1 MKCMTIGG
9 ATQDTIIQYEP
20 QEMLQ
25 LHTKYGQQAFLIIEE
40 GKKIE
45 VQSLDYFSG
54 GGATNSAVA
63 CKRLGIDVTIACK
76 IGTDIQGE
84 FVQYDLAQEDI
95 SIEHISYSDTL
106 PTGSSIIVPCRSGDR
121 CIFALRGAN
130 TQLTE
135 QEIPEEIIK
144 QCDFLYI
151 TSLSGESSKL
161 LLPITKLAKQH
172 GVFVATNP
180 GVSQLAAGAHALCQS
195 LANVDILILNA
206 EEANELMHSLV
217 QTNEGLR
224 DKISRSSAAKGQHQE
239 PRLIQSPIY
248 FQNIQFN
255 IRDFF
260 KEVLTRGPKI
270 VVVTNGAEGVYA
282 ATQETVYFHPSLAPE
297 HIVSTLGAGD
307 AFGSCFATNIAMG
320 TPLQDALLMGILN
333 ASSVI
338 SSVGAKTGLLTIA
351 ELQKRA
357 QSVKKGLLQSFG
369 L

>member
-9 ATQDTIIQYEP
+9 ATQDIIIQYEP

-25 LHTKYGQQAFLIIEE
+25 LHTKYGEQAFLIIEE

-54 GGATNSAVA
+54 GGATNSAVS
-63 CKRLGIDVTIACK
+63 CKRLDVDVTVVCK
-76 IGTDIQGE
+76 VGTDTQGD
-84 FVQYDLAQEDI
+84 FIINDLQQEGLATT
-95 SIEHISYSDTL
+95 HISRSTSL
-106 PTGSSIIVPCRSGDR
+106 ATGSSIIVPCHSGDR

-130 TQLTE
+130 TELTE
-135 QEIPEEIIK
+135 QDISHDILK

-151 TSLSGESSKL
+151 TSLSGQSST
-161 LLPITKLAKQH
+161 LLPHITTLAKQH
-172 GVFVATNP
+172 GVFVVTNP
-180 GVSQLAAGAHALCQS
+180 GVSQLASGAHSLCQS

-217 QTNEGLR
+217 QTDQGLR
-224 DKISRSSAAKGQHQE
+224 DKISRSSAARGQCQE
-239 PRLIQSPIY
+239 PRLIQAPIY

-260 KEVLTRGPKI
+260 KEVLARGPKI
-270 VVVTNGAEGVYA
+270 VVVTNGSEGVYA
-282 ATQETVYFHPSLAPE
+282 ATQEKVYFHPSLPPH

-307 AFGSCFATNIAMG
+307 SFGSCFATLIAQG
-320 TPLQDALLMGILN
+320 TQLQEALLLGIIN
-333 ASSVI
+333 ARSVI
-338 SSVGAKTGLLTIA
+338 SHMGAKTGLLGLA
-351 ELQKRA
+351 ELQKQA
-357 QSVKKGLLQSFG
+357 KDLQKGLLQSFE

>member
-1 MKCMTIGG
+1 MTIGG

-20 QEMLQ
+20 QERLQ
-25 LHTKYGQQAFLIIEE
+25 LHTKYGEQAFLIIEE
-40 GKKIE
+40 GKKVEI
-45 VQSLDYFSG
+45 QGLDYFSG

-63 CKRLGIDVTIACK
+63 CQRLGVDVTIACK

-84 FVQYDLAQEDI
+84 FVQYDLAQENIDI
-95 SIEHISYSDTL
+95 EYISYSENL
-106 PTGSSIIVPCRSGDR
+106 PTGSSIIIPCRSGDR

-130 TQLTE
+130 TELCEQDIPTQL
-135 QEIPEEIIK
+135 IK
-144 QCDFLYI
+144 ECDFLYI

-161 LLPITKLAKQH
+161 LLPITQLAKQH
-172 GVFVATNP
+172 GIFVVTNP
-180 GVSQLAAGAHALCQS
+180 GVSQLASGAHALCQS
-195 LANVDILILNA
+195 LAHIDVLIMNA
-206 EEANELMHSLV
+206 DEANELMHSLV
-217 QTNEGLR
+217 QTDQGLR
-224 DKISRSSAAKGQHQE
+224 EKISHSCTPKGLCQE

-260 KEVLTRGPKI
+260 KEVLSRGPKI
-270 VVVTNGAEGVYA
+270 VVVTNGAEGVYV

-297 HIVSTLGAGD
+297 HIVNTLGAGD
-307 AFGSCFATNIAMG
+307 AFGSCFATHLAMG
-320 TPLQDALLMGILN
+320 SALEDALLMGIIN

-338 SSVGAKTGLLTIA
+338 SAMGAKTGLLTLE

-357 QSVKKGLLQSFG
+357 KDVKKDLLQSFK